1 MKNAI
6 ELLRA
11 ISTLLWPIFAF
22 WLFFTYKEEIRSL
35 LRRIK
40 KGKLFGQEIELE
52 DSLQRL
58 QEAAKK
64 AATEVAPAEEF
75 RLQENKHAFIEDA
88 SDPVDKILEEATR
101 SPKAALLLLAS
112 ECEKEVRRLL
122 VSTGWH
128 RGRQIR
134 SIRQGFDILSQL
146 EVLPPN
152 VASSVRLFADIRN
165 RLIHGQDATD
175 DDTLRAIDSGITI
188 LKVLKAIPH
197 ETNIVYH
204 PCVELFS
211 DPEGKN
217 RVPNVCGLILE
228 TTSPGGTTKQHR
240 IFPTTRNDYQRSRR
254 VSWEWNSKNT
264 YGPTW
269 YKDPD
274 TGEIKQA
281 WLDSTEF
288 IGRDLD
294 EV

>member
-6 ELLRA
+6 DLLRA

-22 WLFFTYKEEIRSL
+22 WLFFTYKDEIRSL

-58 QEAAKK
+58 QEAATK

-75 RLQENKHAFIEDA
+75 RSQENKHALTEDA
-88 SDPVDKILEEATR
+88 SDPINKILEEAIR

-122 VSTGWH
+122 MSTGWH
-128 RGRQIR
+128 GGREIR
-134 SIRQGFDILSQL
+134 SIGQGFNILGQL
-146 EVLPPN
+146 EVVSPS
-152 VASSVRLFADIRN
+152 VGRSVRLFADVRN
-165 RLIHGQDATD
+165 RLIHGRDATD
-175 DDTLRAIDSGITI
+175 DDILRAIDSGITT
-188 LKVLKAIPH
+188 LKALRSIPH

-204 PCVELFS
+204 PCAELFS
-211 DPEGKN
+211 DAEGKN
-217 RVPNVCGLILE
+217 RIPDVCGLILE
-228 TTSPGGTTKQHR
+228 TTSPGGTTKQYR
-240 IFPTTRNDYQRSRR
+240 IFPTTRENYQRGRR
-254 VSWEWNSKNT
+254 VSWEWNSKNV

-281 WLDSTEF
+281 WLGSAEF

>member
-1 MKNAI
+1 MKNTI
-6 ELLRA
+6 DLLRA
-11 ISTLLWPIFAF
+11 ISTLLWPAFAF
-22 WLFFTYKEEIRSL
+22 WIFFTYKEEIRSL

-64 AATEVAPAEEF
+64 AATEVLPTEEF
-75 RLQENKHAFIEDA
+75 RLEENKHALIEDI
-88 SDPVDKILEEATR
+88 SDPVNKILEETAR

-128 RGRQIR
+128 GGQQIR

-146 EVLPPN
+146 EVLPTS
-152 VASSVRLFADIRN
+152 VASSVRLFSDMRN

-175 DDTLRAIDSGITI
+175 DDILRAIDSGITI
-188 LKVLKAIPH
+188 LKALKSIPH
-197 ETNIVYH
+197 EINIVYD
-204 PCVELFS
+204 PCAELFS
-211 DPEGKN
+211 DAEGKN
-217 RVPNVCGLILE
+217 RIPDVCGLILE
-228 TTSPGGTTKQHR
+228 TTSPGGTSKQHR
-240 IFPTTRNDYQRSRR
+240 IFPTTRTDYQRGRR
-254 VSWEWNSKNT
+254 VSWEWNSKSM

-281 WLDSTEF
+281 WLGSAEF
-288 IGRDLD
+288 IGRELNGA
-294 EV
+294 